1 MMEREFARILTRYGQ
16 DVRVYTKQTPEG
28 AALRALIQPM
38 RERGTE
44 QSVPTPL
51 GQVMQD
57 RFLYLGPP
65 RAALDGEC
73 RVEVGGE
80 CFRVRAAHPI
90 YVGPTLSHWW
100 AVLSRRAQEVSG

>member
-1 MMEREFARILTRYGQ
+1 MEREFARILNRYGQ
-16 DVRVYTKQTPEG
+16 DVRVYTKAAPEG
-28 AALRALIQPM
+28 AALRAFVQPM

-65 RAALDGEC
+65 EAALDEEC

-80 CFRVRAAHPI
+80 RFRVRAAHPV
-90 YVGPTLSHWW
+90 YVGQSLSHWW
-100 AVLSRRAQEVSG
+100 AVLTRRAQEVSG